1 MRRQI
6 LKLMLPTEQALSMC
20 LFTAEA
26 LHRADAG
33 DEEGRALRRILTPL
47 VKFRVCRDARKVAGD
62 AMEVR
67 GGCGYIEEWIEP
79 RLLRDTHL
87 GSIWEGTSNI
97 VELDEIGRAHV

>member
-47 VKFRVCRDARKVAGD
+47 LKFRICRAARKVPGHAL
-62 AMEVR
+62 AVL
-67 GGCGYIEEWIEP
+67 GGCGHITDWGRPCVLSEHP
-79 RLLRDTHL
+79 L
-87 GSIWEGTSNI
+87 GSIWADPHKISAQPST
-97 VELDEIGRAHV
+97 

>member
-47 VKFRVCRDARKVAGD
+47 LKFRVCRDARKVAGD

-87 GSIWEGTSNI
+87 GLIWEGDRKSTRLNSS
-97 VELDEIGRAHV
+97 H

>member
-47 VKFRVCRDARKVAGD
+47 LKFRICRDARKVAGD
-62 AMEVR
+62 AMAVR
-67 GGCGYIEEWIEP
+67 GGRGYIEEWLEP
-79 RLLRDTHL
+79 PLLRDTRR
-87 GSIWEGTSNI
+87 GASEEGRVGEEGVST
-97 VELDEIGRAHV
+97 G